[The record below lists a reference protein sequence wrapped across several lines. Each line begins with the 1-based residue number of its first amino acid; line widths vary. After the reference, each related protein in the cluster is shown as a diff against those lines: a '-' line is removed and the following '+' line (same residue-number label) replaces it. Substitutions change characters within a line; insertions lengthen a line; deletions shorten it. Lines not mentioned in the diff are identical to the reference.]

1 MNTER
6 CIHTTKVIDVPDK
19 TKTAKSANV
28 SRPKI
33 TFERTFRA
41 SMEEVWELWTTKG
54 GLEMWW
60 GPEGFTTAV
69 SKLDLRPGG
78 EFEYAMTATSPDAVE
93 AMKSAGLSLTSV
105 ARGRY
110 AEITPRRRLAYVTV
124 ADFIPGIAPY
134 EVAAV
139 VEIHP
144 ASGGVRMVVT
154 EDAMH
159 DDLWTQRSMMGMN
172 SSLDRLTKVLDAR
185 HGQRRAPR

>member
-1 MNTER
+1 MPAA
-6 CIHTTKVIDVPDK
+6 KGIDMPDK

-28 SRPKI
+28 SRAKI
-33 TFERTFRA
+33 TFER
-41 SMEEVWELWTTKG
+41 SLPESVEDVWELWTTKA
-54 GLEMWW
+54 GLESWW

-69 SKLDLRPGG
+69 SKLDLRPRG

-110 AEITPRRRLAYVTV
+110 TEVTPRRRLAYVTV

-144 ASGGVRMVVT
+144 AAGGVRMVVT

-172 SSLDRLTKVLDAR
+172 SSLDRLAKVLDAR

>member
-1 MNTER
+1 
-6 CIHTTKVIDVPDK
+6 
-19 TKTAKSANV
+19 
-28 SRPKI
+28 
-33 TFERTFRA
+33 
-41 SMEEVWELWTTKG
+41 MEEVWELWTTKG

-78 EFEYAMTATSPDAVE
+78 EFEYAMPATSPDEVE
-93 AMKSAGLSLTSV
+93 AMKPAGLSLTSV

-110 AEITPRRRLAYVTV
+110 AEVTPRRRLAYVTV
-124 ADFIPGIAPY
+124 ADFIPGVAPY

-159 DDLWTQRSMMGMN
+159 DDLWTQRSMMGRN
-172 SSLDRLTKVLDAR
+172 SSLDRLTTCPDR
-185 HGQRRAPR
+185 RNGQRPAPR